1 MPTLSVETVRADGVT
16 FVEVLVDAERPHR
29 VRIENRLAGPVWP
42 PRADGRPVEGWD
54 SDGVSTTVGIGTTPL
69 GFATFAPPEEPAVE
83 LVKSEAV
90 EPAGVPAGVDAWL
103 RRVECRVERAERL
116 AAVQDVPAAAEAVER
131 AGGLAGV
138 ERLAATVDRDR
149 RAASRLSFVPDGL
162 ARRLDAV
169 DIPTE
174 ALARLATR

>member
-1 MPTLSVETVRADGVT
+1 MT

-42 PRADGRPVEGWD
+42 PRTDGRPVEGWD
-54 SDGVSTTVGIGTTPL
+54 SDGVSTTVGVGTTSL
-69 GFATFAPPEEPAVE
+69 GFATSAPPEEPAVD
-83 LVKSEAV
+83 LVESDPV
-90 EPAGVPAGVDAWL
+90 EPDEVPSGVDDWL
-103 RRVECRVERAERL
+103 RRVECRLERAERL
-116 AAVQDVPAAAEAVER
+116 EAVEDVPAAAEAVER

-138 ERLAATVDRDR
+138 ERLAASVERDR

-169 DIPTE
+169 DVPTE
-174 ALARLATR
+174 ALASLATR